1 MTEAVWPV
9 LIIWFLVWETFT
21 LLTKEKYYPSLS
33 RWTWRQ
39 TARWKI
45 YLDPPIRVKFW
56 RVDKTIPRI
65 LPLRILVFIGM
76 SWATIHLSFGECAFN
91 FC

>member
-1 MTEAVWPV
+1 MMWIIF
-9 LIIWFLVWETFT
+9 IIWFLAWETFT

-45 YLDPPIRVKFW
+45 KLDPPICIWGKCI
-56 RVDKTIPRI
+56 DRI
-65 LPLRILVFIGM
+65 LPLRIVLFIGM
-76 SWATIHLSFGECAFN
+76 SWATIHLSFGECAFGL
-91 FC
+91 C